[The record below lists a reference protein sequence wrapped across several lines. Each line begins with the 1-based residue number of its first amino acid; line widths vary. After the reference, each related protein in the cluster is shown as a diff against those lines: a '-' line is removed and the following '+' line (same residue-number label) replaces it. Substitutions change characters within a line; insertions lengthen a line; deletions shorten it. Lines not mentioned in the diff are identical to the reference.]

1 MQDFVNLSIEE
12 DNNNLNTVNIHDVN
26 GKLIFSEQIISNQ
39 NKVIDTQN
47 WARGVY
53 FVTIKGK
60 NNIQKTKIVK

>member
-1 MQDFVNLSIEE
+1 
-12 DNNNLNTVNIHDVN
+12 VNIHDVN